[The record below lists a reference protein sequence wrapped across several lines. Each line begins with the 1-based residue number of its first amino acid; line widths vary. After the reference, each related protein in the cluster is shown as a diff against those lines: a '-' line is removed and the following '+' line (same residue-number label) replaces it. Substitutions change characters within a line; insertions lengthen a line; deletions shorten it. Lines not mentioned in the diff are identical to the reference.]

1 MTVHFYVKLK
11 ASNLVKEEFYEQ
23 LADIL
28 FGKRAGHYFSKA
40 SARDRFP
47 GRTVPTGA
55 QAGKSISHY
64 QRIVACQQAQLPLL
78 TEDIQN
84 LTAVINHQPL
94 SNPVS
99 GSAKQHQR
107 AKSKKQQP
115 MTTRPHEKNWSKMRA
130 KPKKQRPVNANTDTK
145 TSAKKTAADMLKRYD
160 GLVASAEEIG
170 VMQFE
175 KHRRY
180 RNRAFEVLN
189 DPDATPA
196 SMHRQANYLEGQI
209 QRLEERM
216 QQRMF

>member
-1 MTVHFYVKLK
+1 MNNWQTFYSASEQAIILAKHQRGIGFPAELYQRALK
-11 ASNLVKEEFYEQ
+11 
-23 LADIL
+23 
-28 FGKRAGHYFSKA
+28 
-40 SARDRFP
+40 
-47 GRTVPTGA
+47 
-55 QAGKSISHY
+55 AGKSIPHY

-84 LTAVINHQPL
+84 LTAVINHQPPL
-94 SNPVS
+94 NPVS

-107 AKSKKQQP
+107 TKSKKQRSV
-115 MTTRPHEKNWSKMRA
+115 TTRPHERNRSKMRA
-130 KPKKQRPVNANTDTK
+130 KSNNQRQVTNNAKPDTK
-145 TSAKKTAADMLKRYD
+145 TSAKKRLQTMLKRYD

-189 DPDATPA
+189 DPDATMA
-196 SMHRQANYLEGQI
+196 AMHRQANYLEGQI

-216 QQRMF
+216 Q

>member
-1 MTVHFYVKLK
+1 MNNWQTFYSAAQQAEIQSKHQRGIGFPAELYQRALK
-11 ASNLVKEEFYEQ
+11 A
-23 LADIL
+23 
-28 FGKRAGHYFSKA
+28 GKFI
-40 SARDRFP
+40 P
-47 GRTVPTGA
+47 
-55 QAGKSISHY
+55 HY

-115 MTTRPHEKNWSKMRA
+115 MTTRPHEKNWSKMRT
-130 KPKKQRPVNANTDTK
+130 KSKKQRPVNANIDTK
-145 TSAKKTAADMLKRYD
+145 TSAKKQLQTMLKRYD

-209 QRLEERM
+209 QRLKERM

>member
-1 MTVHFYVKLK
+1 MNNWQTFYSAAQQAEIQSKHQRGIGFPAELYQRALK
-11 ASNLVKEEFYEQ
+11 A
-23 LADIL
+23 
-28 FGKRAGHYFSKA
+28 GKFI
-40 SARDRFP
+40 P
-47 GRTVPTGA
+47 
-55 QAGKSISHY
+55 HY

-115 MTTRPHEKNWSKMRA
+115 MTTRPHEKNWSKMRT
-130 KPKKQRPVNANTDTK
+130 KSKKQRPVNANIDTK
-145 TSAKKTAADMLKRYD
+145 TSAKKQLQTMLKRYD

-175 KHRRY
+175 KHRR
-180 RNRAFEVLN
+180 
-189 DPDATPA
+189 
-196 SMHRQANYLEGQI
+196 
-209 QRLEERM
+209 
-216 QQRMF
+216 

>member
-11 ASNLVKEEFYEQ
+11 ESNLVKEEFYEQ

-47 GRTVPTGA
+47 GRA
-55 QAGKSISHY
+55 LKAGKSIPHY

-115 MTTRPHEKNWSKMRA
+115 MTTRPHEKNWSKMRT
-130 KPKKQRPVNANTDTK
+130 KSKKQRPVNANIDTK
-145 TSAKKTAADMLKRYD
+145 TSAKKQLQTMLKRYD

-209 QRLEERM
+209 QRLKERM

>member
-1 MTVHFYVKLK
+1 MNNWQTFYSAGEQAIILAKHQRGIGFPAELYQRALK
-11 ASNLVKEEFYEQ
+11 
-23 LADIL
+23 
-28 FGKRAGHYFSKA
+28 
-40 SARDRFP
+40 
-47 GRTVPTGA
+47 
-55 QAGKSISHY
+55 AGKSIPHY

-115 MTTRPHEKNWSKMRA
+115 MTTRPHEKNWSKMRTKSNNQRQVTNNA
-130 KPKKQRPVNANTDTK
+130 KPDTK
-145 TSAKKTAADMLKRYD
+145 TSAKKQLQTMLKRYD

-175 KHRRY
+175 KHCRY

-189 DPDATPA
+189 DPDATMA
-196 SMHRQANYLEGQI
+196 AMHHQANYLEGQI

>member
-1 MTVHFYVKLK
+1 MNNWQTFYSVGEQAIILAKHQRGIVFPAELYQRALK
-11 ASNLVKEEFYEQ
+11 AGQ
-23 LADIL
+23 
-28 FGKRAGHYFSKA
+28 
-40 SARDRFP
+40 
-47 GRTVPTGA
+47 
-55 QAGKSISHY
+55 SIPHY

-94 SNPVS
+94 LNPTP
-99 GSAKQHQR
+99 GPAKQHQR
-107 AKSKKQQP
+107 TKSKKQQP
-115 MTTRPHEKNWSKMRA
+115 MTTRPHEKNRSKMRA
-130 KPKKQRPVNANTDTK
+130 KSKKQRLVNANPDTK
-145 TSAKKTAADMLKRYD
+145 TSAKKQLQTMLKRYD
-160 GLVASAEEIG
+160 GLVTSAEEIG

-189 DPDATPA
+189 NPDATVA

-216 QQRMF
+216 QRRMF

>member
-1 MTVHFYVKLK
+1 MNNWQTFYSAAQQAEIQSKHQRGIGFPAELYQRALK
-11 ASNLVKEEFYEQ
+11 A
-23 LADIL
+23 
-28 FGKRAGHYFSKA
+28 GKFI
-40 SARDRFP
+40 P
-47 GRTVPTGA
+47 
-55 QAGKSISHY
+55 HY

-107 AKSKKQQP
+107 AKSKKQQS
-115 MTTRPHEKNWSKMRA
+115 MTTRPHEKNWSKMRT
-130 KPKKQRPVNANTDTK
+130 KSKKQRPVNANIDTK
-145 TSAKKTAADMLKRYD
+145 TSAKKQLQTMLKRYD

-175 KHRRY
+175 KHRHY

-209 QRLEERM
+209 QRLKERM

>member
-1 MTVHFYVKLK
+1 MNNWQTFYSAGEQAIILAKHQRGIGFPAELYQRALK
-11 ASNLVKEEFYEQ
+11 
-23 LADIL
+23 
-28 FGKRAGHYFSKA
+28 
-40 SARDRFP
+40 
-47 GRTVPTGA
+47 
-55 QAGKSISHY
+55 AGKSIPHY

-107 AKSKKQQP
+107 AKLKKQQ
-115 MTTRPHEKNWSKMRA
+115 
-130 KPKKQRPVNANTDTK
+130 PVNANTDTK
-145 TSAKKTAADMLKRYD
+145 TSAKKQLQTMLKRYD

-189 DPDATPA
+189 DPDATVA
-196 SMHRQANYLEGQI
+196 SMHRQVNYLEGQI

-216 QQRMF
+216 QQRML

>member
-1 MTVHFYVKLK
+1 MNNWQTFYSVGEQAIILAKHQREIVFPAELYQRALK
-11 ASNLVKEEFYEQ
+11 AGQ
-23 LADIL
+23 
-28 FGKRAGHYFSKA
+28 
-40 SARDRFP
+40 
-47 GRTVPTGA
+47 
-55 QAGKSISHY
+55 SIPHY

-94 SNPVS
+94 LNPTP
-99 GSAKQHQR
+99 GPAKQHQR
-107 AKSKKQQP
+107 TKSKKQQP
-115 MTTRPHEKNWSKMRA
+115 MTTRPHEKNRSKMRA
-130 KPKKQRPVNANTDTK
+130 KSKKQRLVNANPDTK
-145 TSAKKTAADMLKRYD
+145 TSAKKQLQTMLKRYD
-160 GLVASAEEIG
+160 GLVTSAEEIG

-189 DPDATPA
+189 NPDATVA

-216 QQRMF
+216 QRRMF

>member
-1 MTVHFYVKLK
+1 MNNWQTFYSAAQQAEIQSKHQRGIGFPAELYQRALK
-11 ASNLVKEEFYEQ
+11 
-23 LADIL
+23 
-28 FGKRAGHYFSKA
+28 
-40 SARDRFP
+40 
-47 GRTVPTGA
+47 
-55 QAGKSISHY
+55 AGKSIPHY
-64 QRIVACQQAQLPLL
+64 QRIKACQKCQLPLL

-99 GSAKQHQR
+99 GLAKQHQR
-107 AKSKKQQP
+107 AKSKKQQS
-115 MTTRPHEKNWSKMRA
+115 MTTRPHEKNWSKMRT
-130 KPKKQRPVNANTDTK
+130 KSKKQRPVTANTDTK
-145 TSAKKTAADMLKRYD
+145 TSAKKQMQTMLKRYD

-189 DPDATPA
+189 DPDATVA

>member
-1 MTVHFYVKLK
+1 MNNWQTFYSAAQQAEIQSKHQRGIGFPAELYQRALK
-11 ASNLVKEEFYEQ
+11 T
-23 LADIL
+23 
-28 FGKRAGHYFSKA
+28 GKFI
-40 SARDRFP
+40 P
-47 GRTVPTGA
+47 
-55 QAGKSISHY
+55 HY
-64 QRIVACQQAQLPLL
+64 QRIKACQQAQLPLL

-107 AKSKKQQP
+107 AKSKKQQS
-115 MTTRPHEKNWSKMRA
+115 MTTRPHEKNWSKMRT
-130 KPKKQRPVNANTDTK
+130 KSKKQRPVNANIDTK
-145 TSAKKTAADMLKRYD
+145 TSAKKQLQTMLKRYD

-209 QRLEERM
+209 QRLKERM

>member
-1 MTVHFYVKLK
+1 MNNWQTFYSASEQAIILAKHQRGIGFPAELYQRALK
-11 ASNLVKEEFYEQ
+11 
-23 LADIL
+23 
-28 FGKRAGHYFSKA
+28 
-40 SARDRFP
+40 
-47 GRTVPTGA
+47 
-55 QAGKSISHY
+55 AGKSISHY

-115 MTTRPHEKNWSKMRA
+115 MTTRPHEKNWSKMRTKPNNQRQVTNNA
-130 KPKKQRPVNANTDTK
+130 KPDTK
-145 TSAKKTAADMLKRYD
+145 TSAKKQLQTMLKRYD

-189 DPDATPA
+189 DPDATLA

>member
-1 MTVHFYVKLK
+1 MNNWQTFYSASEQAIILAKHQRGIGFPAELYQRALK
-11 ASNLVKEEFYEQ
+11 
-23 LADIL
+23 
-28 FGKRAGHYFSKA
+28 
-40 SARDRFP
+40 
-47 GRTVPTGA
+47 
-55 QAGKSISHY
+55 AGKSIPHY

-94 SNPVS
+94 LNPVS
-99 GSAKQHQR
+99 GSAKQRQR

-115 MTTRPHEKNWSKMRA
+115 MTTRLHEKNRSKMRA
-130 KPKKQRPVNANTDTK
+130 KSNNQRQVTNNAKPDTK
-145 TSAKKTAADMLKRYD
+145 TSAKKQLQTMLKRYD

-189 DPDATPA
+189 DPDATMA
-196 SMHRQANYLEGQI
+196 AMHRQANYLEGQI

>member
-1 MTVHFYVKLK
+1 MNNWQTFYSAAQQAEIQSKHQRGIGFPAELYQRALK
-11 ASNLVKEEFYEQ
+11 A
-23 LADIL
+23 
-28 FGKRAGHYFSKA
+28 GKFI
-40 SARDRFP
+40 P
-47 GRTVPTGA
+47 
-55 QAGKSISHY
+55 HY
-64 QRIVACQQAQLPLL
+64 QRIKACQQAQLPLL

-115 MTTRPHEKNWSKMRA
+115 MTTRPHEKNWSKMRT
-130 KPKKQRPVNANTDTK
+130 KSKKQRPVNANTDTK
-145 TSAKKTAADMLKRYD
+145 TSAKKQLQTMLKRYD

-189 DPDATPA
+189 DPDATMA
-196 SMHRQANYLEGQI
+196 AMHRQANYLEGQI

>member
-1 MTVHFYVKLK
+1 MNNWQTFYSASEQAIILAKHQRGIGFPAELYQRALK
-11 ASNLVKEEFYEQ
+11 
-23 LADIL
+23 
-28 FGKRAGHYFSKA
+28 
-40 SARDRFP
+40 
-47 GRTVPTGA
+47 
-55 QAGKSISHY
+55 AGKSIPHY

-115 MTTRPHEKNWSKMRA
+115 MTTRPHEKNWSKMRT
-130 KPKKQRPVNANTDTK
+130 KSKKQLQT
-145 TSAKKTAADMLKRYD
+145 MLKRYD

>member
-1 MTVHFYVKLK
+1 MNNWQTFYSASEQVIILAKHQRGIGFPAELYQRALK
-11 ASNLVKEEFYEQ
+11 
-23 LADIL
+23 
-28 FGKRAGHYFSKA
+28 
-40 SARDRFP
+40 
-47 GRTVPTGA
+47 
-55 QAGKSISHY
+55 AGKSIPHY
-64 QRIVACQQAQLPLL
+64 QRIAACQQAQLPLL

-115 MTTRPHEKNWSKMRA
+115 MTARLHEKNWSKMRTKSNNQRQVTNNA
-130 KPKKQRPVNANTDTK
+130 KPDTK
-145 TSAKKTAADMLKRYD
+145 TSAKKQLQTMLKRYD

-189 DPDATPA
+189 DPDATMA
-196 SMHRQANYLEGQI
+196 AMHRQANYLEGQI

>member
-1 MTVHFYVKLK
+1 MNNWQTFYSASEQVIILAKHQRGIGFPAELYQRALK
-11 ASNLVKEEFYEQ
+11 
-23 LADIL
+23 
-28 FGKRAGHYFSKA
+28 
-40 SARDRFP
+40 
-47 GRTVPTGA
+47 
-55 QAGKSISHY
+55 AGKSIPHY
-64 QRIVACQQAQLPLL
+64 QRIAACQQAQLPLL

-94 SNPVS
+94 LNPVS
-99 GSAKQHQR
+99 GSAKQRQC

-115 MTTRPHEKNWSKMRA
+115 MTTRLHEKNRSKMRA
-130 KPKKQRPVNANTDTK
+130 KPKKQRPATNNANPDAK
-145 TSAKKTAADMLKRYD
+145 TSAKKQLQTMLKRYD

>member
-1 MTVHFYVKLK
+1 MNNWQTFYSAAQQAEIQSKHQRGIGFPAEL
-11 ASNLVKEEFYEQ
+11 YQ
-23 LADIL
+23 
-28 FGKRAGHYFSKA
+28 RARK
-40 SARDRFP
+40 
-47 GRTVPTGA
+47 
-55 QAGKSISHY
+55 AGKFIPHY
-64 QRIVACQQAQLPLL
+64 QRIKACQQAQLPLL

-107 AKSKKQQP
+107 AKSITQQP
-115 MTTRPHEKNWSKMRA
+115 MTTRPHEKNWSKMRT
-130 KPKKQRPVNANTDTK
+130 KSKKQRPVNANIDTK
-145 TSAKKTAADMLKRYD
+145 TSAKKQLQTMLKRYD

-189 DPDATPA
+189 DPDATMA
-196 SMHRQANYLEGQI
+196 AMHRQANYLEGQI

>member
-1 MTVHFYVKLK
+1 MNNWQTFYSAGEQAIILAKHQRGIGFPAELYQRALK
-11 ASNLVKEEFYEQ
+11 
-23 LADIL
+23 
-28 FGKRAGHYFSKA
+28 
-40 SARDRFP
+40 
-47 GRTVPTGA
+47 
-55 QAGKSISHY
+55 AGKSIPHY

-115 MTTRPHEKNWSKMRA
+115 MTTRPHEKNWSKMSTKSNNQRQVTNNA
-130 KPKKQRPVNANTDTK
+130 KPDTK
-145 TSAKKTAADMLKRYD
+145 TSAKKQLQTMLKRYD

-189 DPDATPA
+189 DPDATMA
-196 SMHRQANYLEGQI
+196 AMHRQANYLEGQI

>member
-1 MTVHFYVKLK
+1 MNNWQTFYSASEQAIILAKHQRGIGFPAELYQRALK
-11 ASNLVKEEFYEQ
+11 
-23 LADIL
+23 
-28 FGKRAGHYFSKA
+28 
-40 SARDRFP
+40 
-47 GRTVPTGA
+47 
-55 QAGKSISHY
+55 AGKSIPHY

-78 TEDIQN
+78 SEDIQN

-115 MTTRPHEKNWSKMRA
+115 MITRPHEKNWSKMHT
-130 KPKKQRPVNANTDTK
+130 KSKKQRPATNNANPDAK
-145 TSAKKTAADMLKRYD
+145 TSAKKQLQTMLKRYD

-189 DPDATPA
+189 DPDATMA
-196 SMHRQANYLEGQI
+196 MAAMHRQANYLEGQI
-209 QRLEERM
+209 KRLEERM